1 MEQAFGLRRSLKNG
15 WWTMDWVIQA
25 LRLPVEFRSVR
36 YVNGYLKKVFPRD
49 FPIASRAWLS
59 PPERQFPSLKET
71 GKTASSSNYL
81 WRIMQ
86 NCPAK
91 PWNPV
96 VPLRN
101 SLPVI
106 SIPSSNRYFMSPTE
120 MLVALSFP
128 GIVIKSLPWNKR
140 GINPYSRWELND
152 GSKSKILITNGWL
165 TNAEF
170 LKLLFAIG
178 CPRR

>member
-1 MEQAFGLRRSLKNG
+1 MRLFLWHTPLMKTHGTGVRSAKEFEKWMMDNGLSYSSIAFACGVSER
-15 WWTMDWVIQA
+15 T
-25 LRLPVEFRSVR
+25 VR
-36 YVNGYLKKVFPRD
+36 QWISQKVFPRD

-71 GKTASSSNYL
+71 GKTVSSSNYL

-128 GIVIKSLPWNKR
+128 GIVIKSLP
-140 GINPYSRWELND
+140 
-152 GSKSKILITNGWL
+152 
-165 TNAEF
+165 
-170 LKLLFAIG
+170 
-178 CPRR
+178 